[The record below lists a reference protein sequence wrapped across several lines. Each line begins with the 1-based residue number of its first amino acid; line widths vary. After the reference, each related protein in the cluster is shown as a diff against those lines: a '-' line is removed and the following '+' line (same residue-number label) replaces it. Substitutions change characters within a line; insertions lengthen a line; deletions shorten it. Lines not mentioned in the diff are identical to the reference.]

1 MKRYFS
7 KFFGW
12 KMPEPVIDDDIPGW
26 EIARI
31 QMESDN
37 QYSSDE
43 KIENSLS
50 GGFNVNTKDF
60 KKNLDAGLGTVWTTT
75 HNQPDN
81 FQKLPKY
88 RVEKMNQVMDSQDTE
103 MEKIDPETLSR
114 ARRLSLGS
122 DSTSDGLAPQPE
134 RMGGFISVSSPNF
147 LKKMTPR
154 IENTI
159 PPSGSPRRDQQQVM
173 YVSH

>member
-1 MKRYFS
+1 MKRSFS
-7 KFFGW
+7 KVSGW
-12 KMPEPVIDDDIPGW
+12 KMSEPVLDDDSPGW

-43 KIENSLS
+43 NIENSLS
-50 GGFNVNTKDF
+50 GGFNVNTQDF
-60 KKNLDAGLGTVWTTT
+60 KPDFDAGLGTIWTTT

-88 RVEKMNQVMDSQDTE
+88 RTEKTNQVMDSQDTE
-103 MEKIDPETLSR
+103 MDDPGPLSR
-114 ARRLSLGS
+114 ERRLSLGS
-122 DSTSDGLAPQPE
+122 DSTSEGLAPQPQ
-134 RMGGFISVSSPNF
+134 RIGGFNSVSSPNF
-147 LKKMTPR
+147 LKKMMSRT
-154 IENTI
+154 ENII
-159 PPSGSPRRDQQQVM
+159 PLSESPRRDQQQVM